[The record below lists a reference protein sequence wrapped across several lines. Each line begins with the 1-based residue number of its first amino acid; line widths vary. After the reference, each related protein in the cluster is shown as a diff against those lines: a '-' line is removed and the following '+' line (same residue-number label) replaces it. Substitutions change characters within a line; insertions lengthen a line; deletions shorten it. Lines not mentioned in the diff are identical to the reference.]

1 MRQTASALLIVVCTI
16 LFGSPTAADDRD
28 TRAHARTAHPPLGLP
43 PVTVPENDSL
53 TSEKIALGRKLFFDR
68 RLSHN
73 GTISCGMCHVPEQ
86 GFAVNEMATA
96 IGIGGRTVRRNAPT
110 VLNSAYQ
117 RTMFHDGRDTSLETQ
132 VLGPLVAANEMGN
145 PSLGYVV
152 AVVASLPDYAGLFE
166 KAFDEPASVTT
177 IGRAIAAWE
186 RTLLAGDSPFDRW
199 HFGGDTAAVDAAAK
213 RGFALFEGKAGCTAC
228 HIVEDDH
235 ALFTDHGFH
244 ATGIG
249 YRNAFAPSPDD
260 SVRIQLAPGSFTTV
274 KRRDLGSISE
284 PVAPDGGRY
293 EVTLDPQ
300 DRWKYKTPDLRNVAL
315 TAPYMHDGSLLTL
328 RDVVDFYNRGGVSH
342 PGLDPAI
349 QPLSLSDSEVDDIV
363 AFLESLTAGNIFDLI
378 ADARSVKVG
387 NVGD

>member
-1 MRQTASALLIVVCTI
+1 
-16 LFGSPTAADDRD
+16 
-28 TRAHARTAHPPLGLP
+28 
-43 PVTVPENDSL
+43 
-53 TSEKIALGRKLFFDR
+53 
-68 RLSHN
+68 
-73 GTISCGMCHVPEQ
+73 
-86 GFAVNEMATA
+86 
-96 IGIGGRTVRRNAPT
+96 
-110 VLNSAYQ
+110 
-117 RTMFHDGRDTSLETQ
+117 

-166 KAFDEPASVTT
+166 KAFDEPANVTT

-199 HFGGDTAAVDAAAK
+199 RFGGDEGAIKDPAK

-228 HIVEDDH
+228 HVVEDDH

-249 YRNAFAPSPDD
+249 YRNAYAPSPDD
-260 SVRIQLAPGSFTTV
+260 LVRIQLAPGSFTTV
-274 KRRDLGSISE
+274 KRRDLGPISE
-284 PVAPDGGRY
+284 PIAPDGGRY

-300 DRWKYKTPDLRNVAL
+300 DRWKYKTPSLRNVAL

-328 RDVVDFYNRGGVSH
+328 RDVVDFYNRGGVPH

-349 QPLSLSDSEVDDIV
+349 QPLGLSDSEVDDIV
-363 AFLESLTAGNIFDLI
+363 AFLESLTAGNIADLI

-387 NVGD
+387 NVGE